1 MNKKQ
6 EYIDKINQ
14 IRSNLGYEVS
24 SDNNMTKG
32 DVLKTLFEIF
42 YEIKIIIQKPE
53 IHNLIK
59 KSPNSINRE
68 LVEHL
73 TIDLFQ
79 RKT

>member
-1 MNKKQ
+1 
-6 EYIDKINQ
+6 
-14 IRSNLGYEVS
+14 
-24 SDNNMTKG
+24 MTKG